1 MFRLFHNCVLAILN
15 LCVFEN
21 KLIRNFVIYLF
32 IAHAVVMT
40 VVSREIT
47 HKSIH
52 KKKKKLILPN
62 GASRKID
69 ETFTR
74 YSCDA
79 AINTPRVHRK
89 TRHIFEN

>member
-1 MFRLFHNCVLAILN
+1 MFRLFHKCVLAILN

-52 KKKKKLILPN
+52 KKKLILPI
-62 GASRKID
+62 GTSRKID

-79 AINTPRVHRK
+79 VINTPRVHRK